1 MLTLHI
7 EDKGFEDIFVN
18 KFHSDMKNFIE
29 YVKVTFSGQ
38 NMNEENLSHLEPLLE
53 EAEKSGLC
61 DKTHEEIWDNL
72 FKKYD
77 VS

>member
-29 YVKVTFSGQ
+29 YVKATFSGEDETQ
-38 NMNEENLSHLEPLLE
+38 QDWSHLTSLID
-53 EAEKSGLC
+53 EAEKSGLS
-61 DKTHEEIWDNL
+61 DKAHEEIWDDL
-72 FKKYD
+72 FTKYN